1 MLFISGAIFTILS
14 VLSRLHDTLDA
25 YLIGTPMKSFIRFLT
40 VLLLAGWLA
49 ACSNS
54 PVIRSDY
61 DPSAD
66 FAAYRTFAFMEPLGT
81 NQAGYTTLLTERL
94 KRATMR
100 QMEARGYSFSAVNPD
115 LLVNF
120 QSQIN
125 SKTEYVPPPP
135 MPWGPNYYGYRMGFY
150 GPWPGY
156 AFGPDMIQYT
166 EGVLNV
172 DLIDAKRRQMVWEGI
187 GTAVLDD
194 LQQASSEDSVDAM
207 IAAIFARY
215 PFVAGSASKASK

>member
-1 MLFISGAIFTILS
+1 MSDTSSARDKVDIYLF
-14 VLSRLHDTLDA
+14 
-25 YLIGTPMKSFIRFLT
+25 GTPMKSLIRFLT
-40 VLLLAGWLA
+40 VFTLAGWLA
-49 ACSNS
+49 ACGNS

-61 DPSAD
+61 DPRAD
-66 FAAYRTFAFMEPLGT
+66 FASFRTFAFMEPLGT
-81 NQAGYTTLLTERL
+81 DQAGYTTLLTERL
-94 KRATMR
+94 KRATTR
-100 QMEARGYSFSAVNPD
+100 QMESRGYTYSAVNPD

-120 QSQIN
+120 QSQVN

-172 DLIDAKRRQMVWEGI
+172 DLIDSKRKQMVWEGI
-187 GTAVLDD
+187 GTSVVDD
-194 LQQASSEDSVDAM
+194 LQQASSEDAVNAM
-207 IAAIFARY
+207 ISAIFARY
-215 PFVAGSASKASK
+215 PFTAGSATQASK